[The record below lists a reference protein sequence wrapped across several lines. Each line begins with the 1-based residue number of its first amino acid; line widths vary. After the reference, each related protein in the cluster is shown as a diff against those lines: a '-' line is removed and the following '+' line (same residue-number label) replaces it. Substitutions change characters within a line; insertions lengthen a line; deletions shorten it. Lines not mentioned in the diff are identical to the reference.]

1 MPGTIV
7 VVVVLGAGELHCPPA
22 DAAIVAMRGTLA
34 AGEQVLVREVGQGLD
49 DGKLSALRTSTGA
62 SAIVEI
68 AWSHPDHQG
77 VHLHV
82 GTGDKDF
89 ADRDLGFT
97 AADAEDERGRTVG
110 LVLSS
115 MLEGTVATKNRPLAP
130 RPRPLT
136 LGLDLLFHAAHGL
149 DADEGTLGARV
160 GLVLRFDE
168 GWLRG
173 AADMRIGRASASQ
186 ADLTFIGVSMGG
198 AAFLTERGPF
208 RLSLGAELGVGSQWV
223 ERHSAEAEVER
234 QRWVLTLAPFV
245 HASWTLGGRFAL
257 AVETGPTVSLPRSRV
272 KVGDDD
278 RGALSQLGWFVAL
291 GGRFAF

>member
-34 AGEQVLVREVGQGLD
+34 AGEQVLVREVDHGLD
-49 DGKLSALRTSTGA
+49 DGKLSALRASTGA

-68 AWSHPDHQG
+68 AWSHPDHQH

-82 GTGDKDF
+82 GTSDKDF
-89 ADRDLGFT
+89 ADRDVTFT
-97 AADAEDERGRTVG
+97 AADVEDERGRTVG

-115 MLEGTVATKNRPLAP
+115 MLEGAVATKSRPAPP
-130 RPRPLT
+130 RPRPLSA
-136 LGLDLLFHAAHGL
+136 GLDLSFVGAHGL
-149 DADEGTLGARV
+149 DADEGTFGARV
-160 GLVLRFDE
+160 GIVVRFDE
-168 GWLRG
+168 GWLR
-173 AADMRIGRASASQ
+173 AAFDMRIGRASASQ
-186 ADLTFIGVSMGG
+186 GDLTFVGVSMGG
-198 AAFLTERGPF
+198 AALLAERGPF
-208 RLSLGAELGVGSQWV
+208 RLSLGADLAVGSQWV
-223 ERHSAEAEVER
+223 ERHQPEAEVER
-234 QRWVLTLAPFV
+234 SRWVLSITPFV
-245 HASWTLGGRFAL
+245 HTLWALGSRFGIAL
-257 AVETGPTVSLPRSRV
+257 ETGPTVLLPRSRV

>member
-49 DGKLSALRTSTGA
+49 DGKLSALRASTGA

-89 ADRDLGFT
+89 ADRDLGFS
-97 AADAEDERGRTVG
+97 ASDVEEERGRTVG

-115 MLEGTVATKNRPLAP
+115 MLEGTVATKTRPLTP

-136 LGLDLLFHAAHGL
+136 LGLDLLFHGARGL

-160 GLVLRFDE
+160 GLVVRFDE
-168 GWLRG
+168 GWLR
-173 AADMRIGRASASQ
+173 AAVDMRIGRASASQ
-186 ADLTFIGVSMGG
+186 ADVTFVGVSMGG
-198 AAFLTERGPF
+198 AAQVAERGLF
-208 RLSLGAELGVGSQWV
+208 RLSLGAELGVGNQWV
-223 ERHSAEAEVER
+223 ERHMPDAEVER
-234 QRWVLTLAPFV
+234 SRWVLTVAPFV
-245 HASWTLGGRFAL
+245 HATFLLGGRFAIG
-257 AVETGPTVSLPRSRV
+257 AETGPTLTLPRSHV

-291 GGRFAF
+291 GGRFSF